1 MLLTAMIFAVS
12 ADARKRIQWRSM
24 ALGDLNLF
32 RSPELR
38 PSPPEIIGLINSY
51 SPELIIVQFHDVE
64 DVLNMEAAIH
74 SACPNVAILGFAD
87 HWPFEPL
94 IKTSRG
100 PVRVVS
106 ANLPVEVFRQSIL
119 ETIISAGPSV
129 PDNVIVF
136 LPAKAGSGASTLA
149 LNVTGALANK
159 CAKSAVLIEA
169 DLHSGPAGMYL
180 NLKPAHSVVDALKES
195 RHLEARWNELITPVG
210 PFAILPACNIRG
222 PVPQPPGWPYRRLM
236 AYARPRYEF
245 VIFDLPEVVNPATEA
260 IVTGAKTVYIVC
272 TPEVPSLL
280 LARKRHAEL
289 IDRGV
294 APDHL
299 QIVLNRYAKD
309 GPDPAAISEILGFP
323 IGQLIPNDYQSLWKA
338 NLQRRLVEHNST
350 VGRAIEQFAW
360 SLTGRAVKPN
370 RKMFGLFPAA

>member
-1 MLLTAMIFAVS
+1 MIFASS
-12 ADARKRIQWRSM
+12 AEAQKRIQWRCMS
-24 ALGDLNLF
+24 LGDLNLF

-38 PSPPEIIGLINSY
+38 PSPAEMIGLITSY

-64 DVLNMEAAIH
+64 DVLNLEATIH
-74 SACPNVAILGFAD
+74 AACPNVAILGFGE
-87 HWPFEPL
+87 HWPSDSVVTTP
-94 IKTSRG
+94 RG
-100 PVRVVS
+100 PVRVVN
-106 ANLPVEVFRQSIL
+106 ANLPVEIFKQTIV
-119 ETIISAGPSV
+119 ETIISATPPGR
-129 PDNVIVF
+129 DNVIVF

-159 CAKSAVLIEA
+159 CAKSAILIEA

-180 NLKPAHSVVDALKES
+180 DLHPSHSVVDALKES
-195 RHLEARWNELITPVG
+195 RYLDVRWSELVTPCG
-210 PFAILPACNIRG
+210 PFAVLPACNIRG

-260 IVTGAKTVYIVC
+260 IVTSAKTVYVVC

-280 LARKRHAEL
+280 LARKRSAEL
-289 IDRGV
+289 IERGV
-294 APDHL
+294 AEDRL

-309 GPDPAAISEILGFP
+309 GPDPAAISEILGRP

-338 NLQRRLVEHNST
+338 NLQRRLVEPKSI

-360 SLTGRAVKPN
+360 SLTGRSVRQN